1 MVEVNRVTLKKEGKV
16 ISTYTL
22 FLTFGSPELPKEI
35 TVGYL
40 KVKVALF
47 VPNPMRCFNCNKF
60 GHTSQRCKVA
70 AKCTGCG
77 KDNHEGQCEGPTLCS
92 NCNGPHASS
101 ANDCPVWQKE
111 KEIQRVRVEKRIS
124 FPEARQLVE
133 AKMPTVITATSAST
147 RRESKSVQCQTS
159 LTWVFS
165 DRPLRKTE
173 SNVRSSGGPGSV
185 STGTQASSG
194 KSRTVS
200 ADARVPCASAKCSSE
215 TDRGSA
221 DPPKTASRGSANP
234 HKMASKGTAAP
245 SKSAPKGSA
254 GPLTT
259 ATSKD
264 DSSSSRFSP
273 TKVRVD
279 RVLVDVEGF
288 SHPRRSTPSSRP
300 QVPPKPV
307 ASDRLKKAEQNL
319 VLSNQFSALSDDEM
333 DSSPISPD

>member
-1 MVEVNRVTLKKEGKV
+1 MTEVEIRDELKDQGVVGVNRVTLKKEGKV
-16 ISTYTL
+16 IPTNTL

-47 VPNPMRCFNCNKF
+47 VPNPMRRFNCNKF
-60 GHTSQRCKVA
+60 GHTSQSCKVA

-77 KDNHEGQCEGPTLCS
+77 KDKHEGQCEGPKLCS

-101 ANDCPVWQKE
+101 AKDCPVWQKE
-111 KEIQRVRVEKRIS
+111 KEIQRVRVEKRIF

-133 AKMPTVITATSAST
+133 TKMPTVITGGKTYVAAAST
-147 RRESKSVQCQTS
+147 RRESKSAQCQTS

-165 DRPLRKTE
+165 DGPLRTTE
-173 SNVRSSGGPGSV
+173 SNVRSSGGSGSV

-200 ADARVPCASAKCSSE
+200 VDARVPCEPAECSSE
-215 TDRGSA
+215 TDRASA
-221 DPPKTASRGSANP
+221 DLHKTDSRGSTNP
-234 HKMASKGTAAP
+234 HKMASKGSAAP

-254 GPLTT
+254 GPLKT

-264 DSSSSRFSP
+264 DSF
-273 TKVRVD
+273 
-279 RVLVDVEGF
+279 E
-288 SHPRRSTPSSRP
+288 
-300 QVPPKPV
+300 PV
-307 ASDRLKKAEQNL
+307 FCP
-319 VLSNQFSALSDDEM
+319 V
-333 DSSPISPD
+333 